1 MQVELVMTGPIL
13 RLAFPTGAG
22 CSKHICSAGGLSN
35 RHRPATND
43 PHSSVVYCIG
53 HKEPGYEVALATGIK
68 MAVTTEMRRDW

>member
-13 RLAFPTGAG
+13 RLVFPQG
-22 CSKHICSAGGLSN
+22 
-35 RHRPATND
+35 P
-43 PHSSVVYCIG
+43 VVRSTFAVRADYPIGTDLQLMIRTLVSYNCIG